1 MTAERHVPA
10 RKLDFDGGS
19 AAFSLVGD
27 IILIVTKAREWTDAG
42 TKTFIEATGAASGDR
57 PAKASVVEHHG
68 VHHPPAQRKLMMEEI
83 KKRGLPLDGATVLL
97 SDNPITRAAMAGWVW
112 ITGMNASA
120 FSKSTEAFDWLHQ
133 SGYAFDAAIA
143 ERELEACR
151 ALLA

>member
-10 RKLDFDGGS
+10 KKLEFEGGS
-19 AAFSLVGD
+19 AAFAVVDD

-42 TKTFIEATGAASGDR
+42 TKAFIDAMIAAAGDR
-57 PAKASVVEHHG
+57 PAKASVVEHRG

-83 KKRGLPLDGATVLL
+83 KKRGLPFDGATVLL

-120 FSKSTEAFDWLHQ
+120 FSKS
-133 SGYAFDAAIA
+133 
-143 ERELEACR
+143 
-151 ALLA
+151 